1 VVAHTAG
8 YHARRTAWR
17 WAAGVGRTADG
28 RVAGWNLVSGVNDPP
43 RDSERTVWIDGA
55 PREAGP
61 CTFAADLSG
70 VRTGDGGDLDE
81 DGYLFLTDRIKDM
94 IVTGGENVYPI
105 EVESILAEHPSV
117 AEVAVVGVPDKRWG
131 ESVTA
136 VVKLVDGADVPS
148 VDELIAFSTA
158 KLASY
163 KKPRQIHFVDSLPRN
178 ASGKL
183 LKSSLRTM
191 LNASGEAS

>member
-1 VVAHTAG
+1 MTVRPPNCSPT
-8 YHARRTAWR
+8 T
-17 WAAGVGRTADG
+17 
-28 RVAGWNLVSGVNDPP
+28 VS
-43 RDSERTVWIDGA
+43 SERGTPGH
-55 PREAGP
+55 
-61 CTFAADLSG
+61 
-70 VRTGDGGDLDE
+70 LDDE
-81 DGYLFLTDRIKDM
+81 GYLFVTDRLKDM
-94 IVTGGENVYPI
+94 IITGGENVYPI

>member
-1 VVAHTAG
+1 
-8 YHARRTAWR
+8 
-17 WAAGVGRTADG
+17 
-28 RVAGWNLVSGVNDPP
+28 
-43 RDSERTVWIDGA
+43 
-55 PREAGP
+55 
-61 CTFAADLSG
+61 
-70 VRTGDGGDLDE
+70 
-81 DGYLFLTDRIKDM
+81 M

>member
-1 VVAHTAG
+1 
-8 YHARRTAWR
+8 
-17 WAAGVGRTADG
+17 
-28 RVAGWNLVSGVNDPP
+28 
-43 RDSERTVWIDGA
+43 
-55 PREAGP
+55 
-61 CTFAADLSG
+61 
-70 VRTGDGGDLDE
+70 
-81 DGYLFLTDRIKDM
+81 M
-94 IVTGGENVYPI
+94 IITGGENVYPI

-163 KKPRQIHFVDSLPRN
+163 KKPRQIHSWTPYLATRAEN
-178 ASGKL
+178 C
-183 LKSSLRTM
+183 SSR
-191 LNASGEAS
+191 ACGPC